1 MTKYNELPQLPKI
14 EKNKLIILLNQ
25 NAVRDTNFIRSFEK
39 TRDFYLFSILLH
51 NEIIRTK
58 ENRAID
64 ISIKELQETY
74 KIFRGESKYD
84 LMDFLNQINNEI
96 FSFFIL
102 DKENEILTYNIK
114 PDYFDTNSNTFFVN
128 VCLLKGLKI
137 NSQKIALYLMSMGP
151 HAKYLH
157 LSHIAKLLD
166 IEEKSQK
173 LKQKSANTAIE
184 TLSKHNFIKD
194 AMYVRKQKIFYF
206 KMEDI
211 RVREIMKNI
220 DDDFDFLQWINKK
233 L

>member
-39 TRDFYLFSILLH
+39 PRDFYLFSILLH
-51 NEIIRTK
+51 NEIIRKK
-58 ENRAID
+58 ENRKIEM
-64 ISIKELQETY
+64 SIKELQEKY

-157 LSHIAKLLD
+157 LSHIAKLLS
-166 IEEKSQK
+166 IESKSQK

-194 AMYVRKQKIFYF
+194 TNYNRNKKIFYF
-206 KMEDI
+206 RMADLKLK
-211 RVREIMKNI
+211 EITQDLTDNYI
-220 DDDFDFLQWINKK
+220 F
-233 L
+233 

>member
-39 TRDFYLFSILLH
+39 PRDFYLFSILLH

-58 ENRAID
+58 ENRNIE
-64 ISIKELQETY
+64 ISIRELQETY

-96 FSFFIL
+96 FSYFVL
-102 DKENEILTYNIK
+102 DKENEILNYNIK

-128 VCLLKGLKI
+128 ICLLKGLKI

-157 LSHIAKLLD
+157 LSHISKLLD
-166 IEEKSQK
+166 IEDKSQK

-194 AMYVRKQKIFYF
+194 TKYDRSKKVFYF
-206 KMEDI
+206 KMEDHKLK
-211 RVREIMKNI
+211 EIIKDLPDI
-220 DDDFDFLQWINKK
+220 LDLS
-233 L
+233 

>member
-1 MTKYNELPQLPKI
+1 MNKYNELPQLPKI
-14 EKNKLIILLNQ
+14 KKNKLIIFLNQ
-25 NAVRDTNFIRSFEK
+25 NAVRDTNFIKSFEK
-39 TRDFYLFSILLH
+39 PRDFYLFSMLLH

-58 ENRAID
+58 ENRAIE

-96 FSFFIL
+96 FSYFVL
-102 DKENEILTYNIK
+102 DKENEVLIYNIK
-114 PDYFDTNSNTFFVN
+114 PDYFDINSNTFFVN
-128 VCLLKGLKI
+128 ICLLKRLKV

-166 IEEKSQK
+166 IEDKSQK
-173 LKQKSANTAIE
+173 LKQKSAKTAIE

-194 AMYVRKQKIFYF
+194 TKYDRSKKVFYF
-206 KMEDI
+206 KMEDLKLK
-211 RVREIMKNI
+211 EIIQDLKI
-220 DDDFDFLQWINKK
+220 D
-233 L
+233 

>member
-1 MTKYNELPQLPKI
+1 MNKYNELPQLPKI

-39 TRDFYLFSILLH
+39 PRDFYLFSILLH

-58 ENRAID
+58 ENITTE
-64 ISIKELQETY
+64 ISIKELQEKY

-84 LMDFLNQINNEI
+84 LMDFLNQINNGI
-96 FSFFIL
+96 FSYFVL
-102 DKENEILTYNIK
+102 DKENETLTYNIK
-114 PDYFDTNSNTFFVN
+114 PNYFDTNSNTFFVN

-137 NSQKIALYLMSMGP
+137 NSQKIALYLLSMGP

-166 IEEKSQK
+166 IESKGQK
-173 LKQKSANTAIE
+173 LRQKSAKTVIN

-194 AMYVRKQKIFYF
+194 NGYNRDKKIFYF
-206 KMEDI
+206 CMGHSKS
-211 RVREIMKNI
+211 KNI
-220 DDDFDFLQWINKK
+220 IDDIYF
-233 L
+233 

>member
-1 MTKYNELPQLPKI
+1 MNKYNELPQLPKI

-25 NAVRDTNFIRSFEK
+25 NAVRDTNFIRLFEK
-39 TRDFYLFSILLH
+39 PRDIYLFSILLH

-58 ENRAID
+58 ENRKIEMN
-64 ISIKELQETY
+64 IKELQETY

-96 FSFFIL
+96 FSYFVL

-128 VCLLKGLKI
+128 ICLLKGLKI
-137 NSQKIALYLMSMGP
+137 NSQKIALYLISMGP

-166 IEEKSQK
+166 IEDKSQK

-184 TLSKHNFIKD
+184 TLSKNNFIKD
-194 AMYVRKQKIFYF
+194 TNYDRSKKKFYF

-211 RVREIMKNI
+211 KLKGIIQDLN
-220 DDDFDFLQWINKK
+220 FD
-233 L
+233 

>member
-39 TRDFYLFSILLH
+39 PRDFYLFSILLH
-51 NEIIRTK
+51 NEIIRKK
-58 ENRAID
+58 ENRTIE

-74 KIFRGESKYD
+74 KIFRGESRYD

-96 FSFFIL
+96 FSYFVL

-128 VCLLKGLKI
+128 ACLLKGLKI

-157 LSHIAKLLD
+157 LSHIAKLLS
-166 IEEKSQK
+166 IEDKSQK
-173 LKQKSANTAIE
+173 LKQKSANTAME
-184 TLSKHNFIKD
+184 TLSKYNFIKD
-194 AMYVRKQKIFYF
+194 INYFRSKKIFYF
-206 KMEDI
+206 KME
-211 RVREIMKNI
+211 NI
-220 DDDFDFLQWINKK
+220 KIKEAFQDFSDDFDFF
-233 L
+233 

>member
-1 MTKYNELPQLPKI
+1 MNKYNELPQLPKI

-39 TRDFYLFSILLH
+39 PRDFYLFSILLH
-51 NEIIRTK
+51 NEIIKKK
-58 ENRAID
+58 ENRI
-64 ISIKELQETY
+64 IEIGIKELQEKY

-84 LMDFLNQINNEI
+84 LMDFLNQINNEV
-96 FSFFIL
+96 FSFFVL

-157 LSHIAKLLD
+157 LSHIAKLLN
-166 IEEKSQK
+166 IEDKTQK
-173 LKQKSANTAIE
+173 LKQKSANTAID
-184 TLSKHNFIKD
+184 TLSKHSFIKD
-194 AMYVRKQKIFYF
+194 TKYDRSKKVFYF
-206 KMEDI
+206 KMEDPKLK
-211 RVREIMKNI
+211 EIIKDLPDI
-220 DDDFDFLQWINKK
+220 LDLS
-233 L
+233 

>member
-1 MTKYNELPQLPKI
+1 MNKYNELPQLPKI

-25 NAVRDTNFIRSFEK
+25 NAIRDTNFIRSFVK
-39 TRDFYLFSILLH
+39 PRDFYLFSILLH

-58 ENRAID
+58 ENRI
-64 ISIKELQETY
+64 IEMSIKELQEKY

-96 FSFFIL
+96 FSYFVL

-128 VCLLKGLKI
+128 ICLLKGLKI
-137 NSQKIALYLMSMGP
+137 NSQKIALYLISMGP

-166 IEEKSQK
+166 IEDKSQK

-184 TLSKHNFIKD
+184 TLSKNNFIKD
-194 AMYVRKQKIFYF
+194 TNYDRSKKKFHF

-211 RVREIMKNI
+211 KLKGIIQDLN
-220 DDDFDFLQWINKK
+220 FD
-233 L
+233 

>member
-1 MTKYNELPQLPKI
+1 MNKYNELPQLPKI

-25 NAVRDTNFIRSFEK
+25 NAVRDTNFISLFEK
-39 TRDFYLFSILLH
+39 PRDIYLFSILLH

-58 ENRAID
+58 ENRKIEMN
-64 ISIKELQETY
+64 IKELQETY

-96 FSFFIL
+96 FSYFVL

-128 VCLLKGLKI
+128 ICLLKGLKI
-137 NSQKIALYLMSMGP
+137 NSQKIALYLISMGP

-166 IEEKSQK
+166 IDDKSQK

-184 TLSKHNFIKD
+184 TLSKNNFIKD
-194 AMYVRKQKIFYF
+194 TNYDRSKKKFYF

-211 RVREIMKNI
+211 KLKGIIQDLN
-220 DDDFDFLQWINKK
+220 FD
-233 L
+233 